1 MAASLPAIPVARKFR
16 FLKSIKRGGTPQLKI
31 ADSWH
36 RATPLLISRAMEN
49 ILPILIADAPEALIE
64 LCGVNLL
71 ERLLRILQRLGFRS
85 AIVFSTT
92 PEIIGAELAKRSWAR
107 DEIIVHIVS
116 GAIGPLTPRHVLEQ
130 SPSERFLIVPANT
143 YCDARLL
150 AALCAKQSPA
160 ALVDSDPPEFAQSL
174 IRNPCGPALVTRDFL
189 FALSP
194 APFFEELQKK
204 IDNREIAI
212 IDAAE
217 EDDYIVNMRRRVRP
231 VCFSAP
237 PGQNKRVAERVIL
250 DSAQNGTL
258 DLPAYIHGPIETAI
272 VSLLCKTRI
281 TPNQI
286 TIGGFIIGCSATAA
300 FALGR
305 VGLGILAALIFGIVD
320 GLDGKQARVKIE
332 TTERGK
338 WEHHLDYFIENSWWL
353 AIAFHLW
360 RSGQFPNVFYF
371 FALLV
376 GSRLLHEFAKRP
388 AKMAKGRLLDDVAPF
403 DRAFRLIAARR
414 NVYVWILACGF
425 LLDAFPQSY
434 AVICGWAAFS
444 ATVHLARSI
453 WICHGAV
460 RRFVGIRS

>member
-1 MAASLPAIPVARKFR
+1 
-16 FLKSIKRGGTPQLKI
+16 
-31 ADSWH
+31 
-36 RATPLLISRAMEN
+36 MEN
-49 ILPILIADAPEALIE
+49 ILPILIADAPEALTE

-71 ERLLRILQRLGFRS
+71 ERLLRILQRLGFRR
-85 AIVFSTT
+85 AIVFSTA
-92 PEIIGAELAKRSWAR
+92 PEIIGPELAKRSWAR
-107 DEIIVHIVS
+107 EQVIANLVPRENE
-116 GAIGPLTPRHVLEQ
+116 PLTPQFVLEQ
-130 SPSERFLIVPANT
+130 SPSQCFLIVLANI

-150 AALCAKQSPA
+150 ASLCAKQSPA

-189 FALSP
+189 FALSR
-194 APFFEELQKK
+194 APFFEELKKK
-204 IDNREIAI
+204 IDNREIDI

-231 VCFSAP
+231 VCFPAP
-237 PGQNKRVAERVIL
+237 SEQNRRLAERIIL

-272 VSLLCKTRI
+272 ISLLCKTRI

-286 TIGGFIIGCSATAA
+286 TIGGFVIGCSATAA
-300 FALGR
+300 FVVGR

-320 GLDGKQARVKIE
+320 GLDGKQSRVKIE

-338 WEHHLDYFIENSWWL
+338 LEHHLDHLIENSWWL
-353 AIAFHLW
+353 AIGFHLW

-371 FALLV
+371 LALLIA
-376 GSRLLHEFAKRP
+376 SHLLTEFAKRRVKI
-388 AKMAKGRLLDDVAPF
+388 ARGRLLDDVAPF

-425 LLDAFPQSY
+425 LLDALPQSY

-444 ATVHLARSI
+444 AAVHLVRSI
-453 WICHGAV
+453 WICDGAV